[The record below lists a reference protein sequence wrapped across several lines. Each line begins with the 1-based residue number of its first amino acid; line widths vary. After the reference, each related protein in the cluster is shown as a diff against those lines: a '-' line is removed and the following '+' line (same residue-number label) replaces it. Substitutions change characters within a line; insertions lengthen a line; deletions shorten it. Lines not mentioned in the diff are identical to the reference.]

1 MNSTAMN
8 ANSSGPMNRPN
19 TADSF
24 SGCWASR
31 KATAKNTSEYAS
43 CVVQPPHP
51 VREGR
56 NGATIISYDVVAVRG
71 MAKHGPMVSMI
82 ATPSSEANAGDTR
95 RASSSKPPANVTAST
110 PRIGRPTAET
120 MNPMMAGTVAAPACA
135 PTNGGKMR
143 LPAPKN
149 IEKNVNAMTRRPE
162 NGRRRRPPD
171 SAVLMSVG
179 MGVVAITVLLS
190 VAAARCLS
198 SSVPVFFGACLL
210 RHLSSRHLFRTRFPA
225 VGMNPPASGGPT
237 RDKPMAAQFNTL
249 LCVGE

>member
-162 NGRRRRPPD
+162 NGRRHRPPD

-179 MGVVAITVLLS
+179 TGVVAITVLLS
-190 VAAARCLS
+190 VAAARRLS
-198 SSVPVFFGACLL
+198 SRHLSS